1 MVEEWVAI
9 KGYEGLYEVSSL
21 GRVKSLR
28 RPIDRN
34 NSLIGEHK
42 IDLKERILKPK
53 IKKYASVCLFVNT
66 KRKYKL
72 VHRLVMESFIA
83 NPDNKPEVN
92 HENGVKT
99 DNRLSNLVW
108 ATTSE
113 NSKHRHNVLGVKS
126 NLIEYNKNR

>member
-21 GRVKSLR
+21 GRVKSLS

-34 NSLIGEHK
+34 NTLIGEHT

-53 IKKYASVCLFVNT
+53 IKKYASVCLFANT
-66 KRKYKL
+66 NRKYKS
-72 VHRLVMESFIA
+72 VHRLVMESFID
-83 NPDNKPEVN
+83 NIDNKPEVN
-92 HENGVKT
+92 HRNGIKT
-99 DNRLSNLVW
+99 DNRLANLEW
-108 ATTSE
+108 STRSE

-126 NLIEYNKNR
+126 NFIEYNKNR